1 MKTLNAV
8 AEKPACLNGINVQ
21 AALDTIGAIKAD
33 KGLGRFVFRARNRWI
48 GGMVSQSAIRD
59 FYGAGR
65 EDTSREEAF
74 EYVAGEPP
82 VLLANN
88 EGANAGEYL
97 LHALAACVTTTFV
110 LHATARGITVRELST
125 QIEGDA
131 DLQGVLGLDESVGVA
146 FQRIRMRIDVKADCS
161 DEALNDLIAYAQAHS
176 PVFNSISK
184 PVPIAVERVHN

>member
-1 MKTLNAV
+1 M
-8 AEKPACLNGINVQ
+8 
-21 AALDTIGAIKAD
+21 
-33 KGLGRFVFRARNRWI
+33 
-48 GGMVSQSAIRD
+48 
-59 FYGAGR
+59 
-65 EDTSREEAF
+65 
-74 EYVAGEPP
+74 AGEPP

-146 FQRIRMRIDVKADCS
+146 FQRIRMRINVKADCS
-161 DEALNDLIAYAQAHS
+161 DEALNDLLAYAQAHS
-176 PVFNSISK
+176 PVFNTISK
-184 PVPIAVERVHN
+184 PVPIVVERVHN